1 MDNQYNNYYQFDE
14 QPEEFVQ
21 EPEDNK
27 KQQKK
32 GHKKIM
38 KKAAVLVGCA
48 VIFGAVG
55 GAAFQG
61 TNYVMGK
68 ALGTNNKQ
76 IATAQTSGNA
86 KTTKLNQSTST
97 VASDVSGVV
106 KNAMPSVV
114 AITNLSVQEVQGFF
128 GGVMPQQSTSTGS
141 GIIIGQNDTEL
152 LIVSNNH
159 VVENAST
166 LTVSFVDNKSVEAQ
180 IKGTDAEK
188 DLAVISV
195 ALKDIPEETSEAI
208 AVATLGDS
216 STLQVGEPVIAIGNA
231 LGYGQSV
238 TTGIVS
244 ATERALGGENSDGT
258 KSNSSVKYIQTDA
271 AINPGNSGGA
281 LLNANGE
288 VIGINSAKV
297 SGEAVE
303 GMGYAIPVS
312 DVSDI
317 LTDLMNKT
325 TRTKVDENE
334 RGYIGISGLDVSDE
348 SSKLY
353 NMPSGVFISEVTE
366 NGAADKAG
374 ITKGSII
381 TKFDGTSVTSM
392 DTLQDLMQY
401 YKAGETVKMV
411 IQIPDKSGEYVEKTV
426 EITLQ
431 KQTK

>member
-1 MDNQYNNYYQFDE
+1 MDNEYNYYQFDE
-14 QPEEFVQ
+14 QPEEPVQ

-27 KQQKK
+27 KQSKK

-61 TNYVMGK
+61 TNYMVGK
-68 ALGTNNKQ
+68 VLGTNNKQ
-76 IATAQTSGNA
+76 IATAQTSGSA
-86 KTTKLNQSTST
+86 KTTKLNQSSST
-97 VASDVSGVV
+97 VASDVSEVV

-114 AITNLSVQEVQGFF
+114 SITNLSVQEVQGFF
-128 GGVMPQQSTSTGS
+128 GGVMPQESTSTGS

-166 LTVSFVDNKSVEAQ
+166 LTVTFVDNNSVQAQ

-195 ALKDIPEETSEAI
+195 ALKDIPEETSEEI

-258 KSNSSVKYIQTDA
+258 KNNSSVKYIQTDA

-317 LTDLMNKT
+317 LTNLMNKT
-325 TRTKVDENE
+325 TRSKVDESE
-334 RGYIGISGLDVSDE
+334 RGYIGISGLDVSSE

-366 NGAADKAG
+366 GGAADKAG

-392 DTLQDLMQY
+392 DVLQDLMQY
-401 YKAGETVKMV
+401 YKAGETVEIV

-431 KQTK
+431 DQAK

>member
-1 MDNQYNNYYQFDE
+1 MDNEYNYYQFDE
-14 QPEEFVQ
+14 QPEEPVQ

-27 KQQKK
+27 KQLKK

-38 KKAAVLVGCA
+38 KKAAVFVGCA

-61 TNYVMGK
+61 TNYMVGK
-68 ALGTNNKQ
+68 VLGTNNKQ
-76 IATAQTSGNA
+76 IATAQTSGSA
-86 KTTKLNQSTST
+86 KTTKLNQSSST
-97 VASDVSGVV
+97 VASDVSEVV

-114 AITNLSVQEVQGFF
+114 SITNLSVQEVQGFF
-128 GGVMPQQSTSTGS
+128 GGVMPQESTSTGS

-166 LTVSFVDNKSVEAQ
+166 LTVTFVDNNSVQAQ

-195 ALKDIPEETSEAI
+195 ALKDIPEETSEEI

-258 KSNSSVKYIQTDA
+258 KNNSSVKYIQTDA

-317 LTDLMNKT
+317 LTNLMNKT
-325 TRTKVDENE
+325 TRSKVDESE
-334 RGYIGISGLDVSDE
+334 RGYIGISGLDVSSE

-366 NGAADKAG
+366 GGAADKAG
-374 ITKGSII
+374 ITKGGII

-392 DTLQDLMQY
+392 DVLQDLMQY
-401 YKAGETVKMV
+401 YKAGETVEIV

-431 KQTK
+431 DQAK

>member
-1 MDNQYNNYYQFDE
+1 MDNEYNYYQFDE
-14 QPEEFVQ
+14 QPEEPVQ

-27 KQQKK
+27 KQPKK

-61 TNYVMGK
+61 TNYMVGK
-68 ALGTNNKQ
+68 ILGTNNKQ
-76 IATAQTSGNA
+76 IATAQTSGSA

-97 VASDVSGVV
+97 VASDVSEVV

-114 AITNLSVQEVQGFF
+114 SITNLSVQEVQGFF
-128 GGVMPQQSTSTGS
+128 GGVMPQESTSTGS

-166 LTVSFVDNKSVEAQ
+166 LTVTFVDNNSVQAQ

-195 ALKDIPEETSEAI
+195 ALKDIPEETSKEI

-244 ATERALGGENSDGT
+244 ATERELGGENSDGT
-258 KSNSSVKYIQTDA
+258 KNNSSVKYIQTDA

-317 LTDLMNKT
+317 LTNLMNKT
-325 TRTKVDENE
+325 TRSKVDESE
-334 RGYIGISGLDVSDE
+334 RGYIGIFGLDVSNE

-366 NGAADKAG
+366 GGAADKAG

-392 DTLQDLMQY
+392 DVLQDLMQY
-401 YKAGETVKMV
+401 YKAGETVEIV

-431 KQTK
+431 EQAK